1 MNGEHEIKETP
12 QDLISE
18 VEQVSEI
25 ERAEATRGRF
35 KLKTIGVDAVS
46 LFCRQL
52 STLVD
57 VGIPLLKCL
66 QILHQRTSHPKLQ
79 AIIKDLSA
87 EIEQGSAFS
96 SALGKFPQV
105 FSPFF
110 INMTKVAEKGGN
122 LDESLKV
129 VADVMEKEELMKQK
143 VRDALLYPLV
153 TLVVGLFVVGVL
165 LVVVIPMFRNLYS
178 QQNFELP
185 WPTRVLLSIGEPK
198 VFWIWL
204 LLIGGIVFF
213 ILTYG
218 KNAESK
224 VFYDRY
230 KLKLPVF
237 GPLFTKLYVSRFSR
251 NFGTLIRGGVPM
263 LQSLDVVKETSENMV
278 LEQAVEQVI
287 QQVERGS
294 RLEQPLREADIF
306 PDVVVDMIAIGEE
319 AGKLDLMLF
328 KVADLYDGEIDR
340 SINTLASS
348 LQPILIVVLGFLTAF
363 VAVAMF
369 WPYFRMARVWGF

>member
-25 ERAEATRGRF
+25 EIPQATRGRF

-66 QILHQRTSHPKLQ
+66 QILHQRTNHPKLQ

-96 SALGKFPQV
+96 NALEKFPQV

-178 QQNFELP
+178 QQILNSPGRRECFCPLAN
-185 WPTRVLLSIGEPK
+185 RR
-198 VFWIWL
+198 FWIWL

-218 KNAESK
+218 KSAESQA
-224 VFYDRY
+224 FYDRY

-294 RLEQPLREADIF
+294 RLEQPLRRADIF
-306 PDVVVDMIAIGEE
+306 PDVVVDM
-319 AGKLDLMLF
+319 
-328 KVADLYDGEIDR
+328 DR
-340 SINTLASS
+340 DWRRGWKT
-348 LQPILIVVLGFLTAF
+348 
-363 VAVAMF
+363 
-369 WPYFRMARVWGF
+369 

>member
-25 ERAEATRGRF
+25 EIPQATRGRF

-96 SALGKFPQV
+96 NALEKFPQV

-218 KNAESK
+218 KSAESQA
-224 VFYDRY
+224 FYDRY

-369 WPYFRMARVWGF
+369 WPYFRMAQVWGF

>member
-143 VRDALLYPLV
+143 IRDALLYPLV

-185 WPTRVLLSIGEPK
+185 CRRECSCPLANRR
-198 VFWIWL
+198 
-204 LLIGGIVFF
+204 FF
-213 ILTYG
+213 
-218 KNAESK
+218 
-224 VFYDRY
+224 
-230 KLKLPVF
+230 
-237 GPLFTKLYVSRFSR
+237 
-251 NFGTLIRGGVPM
+251 
-263 LQSLDVVKETSENMV
+263 
-278 LEQAVEQVI
+278 
-287 QQVERGS
+287 GS
-294 RLEQPLREADIF
+294 GCF
-306 PDVVVDMIAIGEE
+306 
-319 AGKLDLMLF
+319 
-328 KVADLYDGEIDR
+328 
-340 SINTLASS
+340 
-348 LQPILIVVLGFLTAF
+348 
-363 VAVAMF
+363 
-369 WPYFRMARVWGF
+369 

>member
-66 QILHQRTSHPKLQ
+66 QILHQRTSHSKLQ

-204 LLIGGIVFF
+204 LLIGGILFF

-230 KLKLPVF
+230 KLKM
-237 GPLFTKLYVSRFSR
+237 PLF
-251 NFGTLIRGGVPM
+251 G
-263 LQSLDVVKETSENMV
+263 
-278 LEQAVEQVI
+278 
-287 QQVERGS
+287 
-294 RLEQPLREADIF
+294 
-306 PDVVVDMIAIGEE
+306 
-319 AGKLDLMLF
+319 
-328 KVADLYDGEIDR
+328 
-340 SINTLASS
+340 
-348 LQPILIVVLGFLTAF
+348 
-363 VAVAMF
+363 
-369 WPYFRMARVWGF
+369 